1 MGTSTSSKGP
11 QGNISFDPPWLDQ
24 IVSTIKPSIGTHID
38 DTDDVSLNSN
48 GVEQAENEQQSN
60 KVVGISPPGRFAP
73 SRAPMRDFLKHGG
86 KQNFRKVAGNYSK
99 TGMGGAKKLS
109 SRMKVATVTGSNLF
123 NLIQNIQNVPSIQNW
138 LSTLNG
144 KTPSFKELENQIINI
159 LIPDGG
165 SIDEDSCRDSLSK
178 AMSDLYETNPEIDLQ
193 NIQQDDIW
201 FLIERFLASECLN
214 RLVHDIG
221 QIMESSEFKPEVIVQ
236 RMDEMRSYLEADLKS
251 NLEVLRADSLAPSN
265 KDLQTVLEK
274 SLENTFSLYEGEI

>member
-24 IVSTIKPSIGTHID
+24 IVTNIKPSIGSDIGTNND
-38 DTDDVSLNSN
+38 SDSN
-48 GVEQAENEQQSN
+48 NNNEQTDNDQSN
-60 KVVGISPPGRFAP
+60 SRVIGISQPRRFVP
-73 SRAPMRDFLKHGG
+73 SRAPMKDFLKHGG
-86 KQNFRKVAGNYSK
+86 KQNFRKVVGNYSK

-109 SRMKVATVTGSNLF
+109 SRMKVSTVTGSNLF
-123 NLIQNIQNVPSIQNW
+123 HLIQNIQNVPSIQNW
-138 LSTLNG
+138 LTSLNG
-144 KTPSFKELENQIINI
+144 KTPSFRELENQIINI
-159 LIPDGG
+159 LVPDGG
-165 SIDEDSCRDSLSK
+165 SVDEDSCRYSLSQ

-236 RMDEMRSYLEADLKS
+236 RMDEMKSYLEADLKS
-251 NLEVLRADSLAPSN
+251 NLEVLRSDLVHPSN
-265 KDLQTVLEK
+265 EDLQKVLEK

>member
-24 IVSTIKPSIGTHID
+24 IVNNIKPSIGSDIG
-38 DTDDVSLNSN
+38 DTNDVSQNSDDV
-48 GVEQAENEQQSN
+48 EQTENDQQN
-60 KVVGISPPGRFAP
+60 NTVVGISPPGRFAP
-73 SRAPMRDFLKHGG
+73 SRAPMREFLKHGG

-109 SRMKVATVTGSNLF
+109 SRMKVATVTSSNLF

-138 LSTLNG
+138 LTSLNG
-144 KTPSFKELENQIINI
+144 KIPSFRELENQIINI

-165 SIDEDSCRDSLSK
+165 SIDEDSCRYSLSQ

-214 RLVHDIG
+214 RLGHDIG

-236 RMDEMRSYLEADLKS
+236 RMDEMKSYLEADLKS
-251 NLEVLRADSLAPSN
+251 NLEVLRADLTHPSN
-265 KDLQTVLEK
+265 IDLQKVLEK

>member
-38 DTDDVSLNSN
+38 DTDDVSRNSN
-48 GVEQAENEQQSN
+48 DVEQAENEQQSSE
-60 KVVGISPPGRFAP
+60 VVGISPPGRFAP

-138 LSTLNG
+138 ISTLNG

-178 AMSDLYETNPEIDLQ
+178 AMSDLYETNPKIDLQ
-193 NIQQDDIW
+193 NIDQDEVW
-201 FLIERFLASECLN
+201 FLIERFLANECLN
-214 RLVHDIG
+214 RLCHDIG
-221 QIMESSEFKPEVIVQ
+221 QVMESSVFKPEVIVQ